1 MNTNSFRLAGWSA
14 ILSAAATIIGAVTLV
29 IFFSVGDP
37 YGKINDVSSVIIGL
51 TAIVIL
57 FTLYQIHRASAPT
70 VSLLAFLIG
79 AVAMLIAAALQALLV
94 LSGTNF
100 GTIVTVMFGVF
111 GASLVTFNWLANS
124 NATLPRALAWT
135 GIAAGLGYVLVT
147 AGFLLGGQN
156 HILTYIGGGFSV
168 IAYPIWG
175 FWLGRIWLRN
185 AKG

>member
-1 MNTNSFRLAGWSA
+1 MNTNLYRLAGWSA
-14 ILSAAATIIGAVTLV
+14 ILSAIATIVGAVTLV

-37 YGKINDVSSVIIGL
+37 YGKINDASSVIIGL

-70 VSLLAFLIG
+70 VSLIAFAIG
-79 AVAMLIAAALQALLV
+79 AVAMLIAAGLQALLV

-111 GASLVTFNWLANS
+111 GSSLLTLNWLANS
-124 NATLPRALAWT
+124 NRTLPRALAWT

-147 AGFLLGGQN
+147 AGFLLGGPYN
-156 HILTYIGGGFSV
+156 MLTYIGGAFSV
-168 IAYPIWG
+168 IAYPVWG

-185 AKG
+185 AQG